1 MQVEM
6 SHAKTPSGKIFGN
19 DDLELS
25 DERPVLIVEDDN
37 FDAAITTELLERCSN
52 QTFEVTR
59 AKRLDEALQLLAE
72 RDFSIALV
80 DMGLPDST
88 GLNSVAQ
95 AVKADPN
102 LPIVV
107 LTGNESPDT
116 ALMAMRIGA
125 QDYIPKSQLDNRTLQ
140 RVIEYSI
147 QRKAI
152 ENEMSEKANQDS
164 ITGLMSR
171 TLLYDRWQRIV
182 ARAERDLKKIG
193 LLMVN
198 INDFGSV
205 SARHGNAMAD
215 ALLIHVSQQLS
226 QIIFKADLV
235 ARLQGHEFIVIVE
248 NIENAEQVEHIRDT
262 IAEALISTFSHDG
275 QNIDFSA
282 TVGSTICHPRHDDG
296 LMGAIQRADQNMSD
310 QQKLADQAMR
320 DGSSTTEQ

>member
-1 MQVEM
+1 MQVGV
-6 SHAKTPSGKIFGN
+6 SHAEVTAAKMLT
-19 DDLELS
+19 DDDIDIIE
-25 DERPVLIVEDDN
+25 ERPVLIVEDDN
-37 FDAAITTELLERCSN
+37 FDAAITTELLERCSSH
-52 QTFEVTR
+52 TFEVTR
-59 AKRLDEALQLLAE
+59 AKRLDEALKLLNE
-72 RDFSIALV
+72 KQFSIALV

-107 LTGNESPDT
+107 LTGNESSDT

-152 ENEMSEKANQDS
+152 ENEMSEKANQDA

-182 ARAERDLKKIG
+182 ARAERDLRKIG
-193 LLMVN
+193 VLMVN
-198 INDFGSV
+198 INDFGAI
-205 SARHGNAMAD
+205 SARHGSAMAD
-215 ALLIHVSQQLS
+215 ALLIHVSQKLS
-226 QIIFKADLV
+226 EIIFKADLV
-235 ARLQGHEFIVIVE
+235 ARLQGHEFIVVVE
-248 NIENAEQVEHIRDT
+248 NIETSEKVENIRDQIAAVLAEDFTHEGQT
-262 IAEALISTFSHDG
+262 IE
-275 QNIDFSA
+275 FSA

-296 LMGAIQRADQNMSD
+296 LMGAIQRADQDMSD
-310 QQKLADQAMR
+310 QLAKA
-320 DGSSTTEQ
+320 SA

>member
-1 MQVEM
+1 MQVEI
-6 SHAKTPSGKIFGN
+6 SHSSKAPGKMFGS
-19 DDLELS
+19 DDLEVET
-25 DERPVLIVEDDN
+25 ERPVLIVEDDN
-37 FDAAITTELLERCSN
+37 FDAAITTELLERCSD

-59 AKRLDEALQLLAE
+59 AKRLDEALKLLSE
-72 RDFSIALV
+72 KTFSIALV

-102 LPIVV
+102 MPIVV

-198 INDFGSV
+198 VNDFGTV
-205 SARHGNAMAD
+205 SSRHGAVMAD
-215 ALLIHVSQQLS
+215 ALLIHVSQKLS

-235 ARLQGHEFIVIVE
+235 ARLQGHEFIVILE
-248 NIENAEQVEHIRDT
+248 NLDDVSQVESVRLEI
-262 IAEALISTFSHDG
+262 ESALSEDFTHDG
-275 QNIDFSA
+275 QTIAFSA

-296 LMGAIQRADQNMSD
+296 LMGAIQRADQDM
-310 QQKLADQAMR
+310 ADKRALSAR
-320 DGSSTTEQ
+320 ELNA